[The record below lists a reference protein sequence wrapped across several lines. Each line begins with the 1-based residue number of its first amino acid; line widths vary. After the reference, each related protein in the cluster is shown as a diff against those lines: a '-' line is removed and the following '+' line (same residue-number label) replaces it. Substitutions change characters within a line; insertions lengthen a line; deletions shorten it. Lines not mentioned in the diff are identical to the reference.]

1 VSRKLDGEKVDVV
14 AINIGDDRRLILDS
28 FETLPENVILLQ
40 ALKPEKKP
48 NAKKEPKTMIDT
60 CKLKILPTSLVI
72 DNSGTTKLVLVGN
85 ERDNAKRLIMRVELL
100 IYDDETADN

>member
-1 VSRKLDGEKVDVV
+1 
-14 AINIGDDRRLILDS
+14 
-28 FETLPENVILLQ
+28 
-40 ALKPEKKP
+40 
-48 NAKKEPKTMIDT
+48 MIDT

-85 ERDNAKRLIMRVELL
+85 ERDNPKRLVKRVELL